1 MSTNSRQFLETLLL
15 GQEDARPIND
25 LNKVIE
31 NQKDT
36 IKSIWNNTNYRDFGL
51 ERLLRLGLALLYF
64 ATPGFWVRVLSQ
76 KLGIIGRKLSI
87 EVYVLAKLFLP
98 IVFFAF
104 KLANNWLVAIISGV
118 MILETLHYL
127 ATLIFIST
135 EFVKPI
141 SYRRSLVLLFINYME
156 ICLNY
161 AVIYACCNVKILP
174 FFKYPI
180 HSAIEAIYFSFATS
194 ATVGYGD
201 IVVVH
206 PLGQILVITQII
218 LFLVVVALFLNFF
231 ASKVQDLS
239 YYNTNLKF
247 KPGSKWQNSE
257 PESK

>member
-1 MSTNSRQFLETLLL
+1 
-15 GQEDARPIND
+15 
-25 LNKVIE
+25 
-31 NQKDT
+31 
-36 IKSIWNNTNYRDFGL
+36 
-51 ERLLRLGLALLYF
+51 
-64 ATPGFWVRVLSQ
+64 
-76 KLGIIGRKLSI
+76 
-87 EVYVLAKLFLP
+87 
-98 IVFFAF
+98 
-104 KLANNWLVAIISGV
+104 
-118 MILETLHYL
+118 
-127 ATLIFIST
+127 
-135 EFVKPI
+135 
-141 SYRRSLVLLFINYME
+141 ME